1 MVKRIQL
8 RIMVDLQDGLSKQ
21 ALLVYRN
28 ENAALAAR
36 RFAIQHGVSAMGQK
50 NLEAHILAQ
59 VKEST
64 LLYALSH
71 TAPHTNPRIN
81 KSGEA

>member
-36 RFAIQHGVSAMGQK
+36 RFSIQHSVSAMGQK
-50 NLEAHILAQ
+50 NLEAHIMAQ
-59 VKEST
+59 LDAKPP
-64 LLYALSH
+64 A
-71 TAPHTNPRIN
+71 AFADIG
-81 KSGEA
+81 KK

>member
-36 RFAIQHGVSAMGQK
+36 RCPRRLGA
-50 NLEAHILAQ
+50 
-59 VKEST
+59 VKR
-64 LLYALSH
+64 
-71 TAPHTNPRIN
+71 P
-81 KSGEA
+81 

>member
-1 MVKRIQL
+1 MGLLYGRAGRLTAKKR
-8 RIMVDLQDGLSKQ
+8 RCP
-21 ALLVYRN
+21 
-28 ENAALAAR
+28 AR
-36 RFAIQHGVSAMGQK
+36 AVSLQHGVSAMGQK

-64 LLYALSH
+64 LLYARSH
-71 TAPHTNPRIN
+71 AAPHTNPRIK